1 MDRLHCMRIFA
12 RVAGAASFTSAA
24 QHLDMTTAAASRAV
38 ASLENHLQA
47 RLLNRSTRRV
57 VLTEA
62 GERYLRRCEQILA
75 YIDQAEAEAG
85 NAQAL
90 PSGRLRVHAT
100 AGFGQAYVVPAIVR
114 YQQRHRSVAVEL
126 TLSQHV
132 PDILDE
138 GYDVTLQ
145 LSAVKLP
152 DSGLVSHALGTLHSV
167 LCAAP
172 SYLREHGTPASVAEL
187 AGHNCLQL
195 FSPVFERDTWRL
207 EGPDGPETFELPPST
222 FQVNVAEALS
232 GALREGV
239 GIGALPM
246 PTAVPAM
253 RNGSLLRVLPEH
265 RLQTL
270 TVYAMYASRQYLDA
284 KIKTFVEFLKDY
296 IPELLAAD
304 EASLSAPGYCTTAHD
319 CGPTP

>member
-1 MDRLHCMRIFA
+1 MDRLHSMRVFA
-12 RVAGAASFTSAA
+12 RVADMGSFTAAA
-24 QHLDMTTAAASRAV
+24 QHFDMTTAAVSRAV
-38 ASLENHLQA
+38 ASLETHLQA

-100 AGFGQAYVVPAIVR
+100 TGFGQAYLVPAVVQ
-114 YQQRHRSVAVEL
+114 YQQRHRSVSVEL

-132 PDILDE
+132 PDLLDE
-138 GYDVTLQ
+138 GYDVSLQ
-145 LSAVKLP
+145 LSATDLP
-152 DSGLVSHALGTLHSV
+152 DSGLISHALGTLHSV

-172 SYLREHGTPASVAEL
+172 AYLRERGTPHSVAEL
-187 AGHNCLQL
+187 AGHDCLQL
-195 FSPVFERDTWRL
+195 FTPVFPRDKWRL
-207 EGPDGPETFELPPST
+207 EGPHGVETFELPPAT
-222 FQVNVAEALS
+222 LQVNVAEALG
-232 GALREGV
+232 GAMREGV

-246 PTAVPAM
+246 STALPAM
-253 RNGSLLRVLPEH
+253 RSGSLLRVLPEY

-270 TVYAMYASRQYLDA
+270 TVYVMYASRQFLDA
-284 KIKTFVEFLKDY
+284 KIRTFVDFLKES
-296 IPELLAAD
+296 IPEVLAAD
-304 EASLSAPGYCTTAHD
+304 EAALSAPGYCTEIT
-319 CGPTP
+319 